1 MMRYLIRNHPQA
13 EPAYRRILR
22 WALASALH
30 HTGLALL
37 LNRLCPRPG
46 ALILFGHRVA
56 DDFDDLLGGVPPDL
70 FERQIAWLARHFR
83 FLSMDELVERIH
95 RNKPVP
101 ANSVVLTLDDG
112 YVDNYTNALPVLER
126 HRVPATIYLVT
137 DSIETGELPWPQR
150 LAWVLVRTNR
160 DVLVLNASE
169 QVSLPLKTMP
179 ERVNAL
185 KALKE
190 IRKSLSMS
198 EQLNLFQSV
207 VDQCGVPTPRGR
219 MLNWDQVREMRR
231 RGITFG
237 SHTVHHPFMNRL
249 PLEDARRELI
259 ESKRVI
265 EERLGER
272 VHHFCFPHG
281 SYGEAVGRLAQE
293 TGYESYFI
301 SGGLTRTN
309 DHTRSPFQLRRLG
322 LSDEELPVLALATSR
337 LYTDLLR
344 PGSKQVEKQ

>member
-1 MMRYLIRNHPQA
+1 MRYILRSHPQA

-22 WALASALH
+22 WAVASTLH
-30 HTGLALL
+30 YTGFVQLV
-37 LNRLCPRPG
+37 NRLFPRPG
-46 ALILFGHRVA
+46 ALIFFGHRVA
-56 DDFDDLLGGVPPDL
+56 SDFDDLLGGIPPDL

-83 FLSMDELVERIH
+83 FLSMDELVEHIH
-95 RNKPVP
+95 QKKPVP

-150 LAWVLVRTNR
+150 LAWVLARTQRNTLELDLPDR
-160 DVLVLNASE
+160 
-169 QVSLPLKTMP
+169 VSFPLKTMP
-179 ERVNAL
+179 ERVKAL
-185 KALKE
+185 KAIKQ
-190 IRKSLSMS
+190 IRKTLSMR

-219 MLNWDQVREMRR
+219 MLSWDQAREMRG

-249 PLEDARRELI
+249 PLEDARHELV

-265 EERLGER
+265 EKRLGER
-272 VHHFCFPHG
+272 VRHFCFPHG

-293 TGYESYFI
+293 AGYESYFI
-301 SGGLTRTN
+301 SGGLNRTN
-309 DHTRSPFQLRRLG
+309 DHTRSPFQFRRLG
-322 LSDEELPVLALATSR
+322 LSDEELPVLALATTR
-337 LYTDLLR
+337 LYTDLLCPESR
-344 PGSKQVEKQ
+344 KTEKR